1 MSSTFLEYK
10 DLTSYITS
18 LPKTVIEK
26 IFEHPTTCLAI
37 FRLVEFTVKLSCE
50 NLSKKLAPKF
60 LKLFIYLRE
69 LPELAKVFVIRL
81 LLLNQEVPQSTVN
94 SWVDPKY
101 QK

>member
-37 FRLVEFTVKLSCE
+37 FRLV
-50 NLSKKLAPKF
+50 
-60 LKLFIYLRE
+60 
-69 LPELAKVFVIRL
+69 
-81 LLLNQEVPQSTVN
+81 
-94 SWVDPKY
+94 
-101 QK
+101 